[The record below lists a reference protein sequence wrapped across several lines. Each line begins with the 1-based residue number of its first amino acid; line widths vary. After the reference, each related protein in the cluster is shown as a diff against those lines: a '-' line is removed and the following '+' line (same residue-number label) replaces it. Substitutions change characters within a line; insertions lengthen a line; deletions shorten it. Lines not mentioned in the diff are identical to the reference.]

1 MERVIE
7 LEIGGMTCA
16 ACANRIEK
24 KLNRM
29 DGVTATVNY
38 ATEKARATVP
48 AVLSAADLIAVVEK
62 TGYTAAEPAPSP
74 EPASADKRD
83 ALRDRLLIS
92 AVLSVPVI
100 VLAMVPAW
108 QFDYWQWLSLT
119 LAAPVVVY
127 GGWTFHRS
135 AFVNLRHGAATMD
148 TLVSMGTLAAF
159 GWSLWALFLGDAGMP
174 GMSHPFSLTAREGD
188 AIYLEAAAGVTTFL
202 LAGRYLE
209 ASAKRHAGDALRAL
223 LDLGAKHVTVVEN
236 GSERVVPAAELAPG
250 ALFLVRPGEK
260 VATDGVVVEGASAL
274 DVSLLTGESAPVEVR
289 PGDPV
294 TGATMNAGGRLVV
307 RATRVGADT
316 QLAQMARLV
325 EEAQNGKAVVQRLAD
340 RISGV
345 FVPVVIGLAIGTLGF
360 WLGAGQG
367 ATTAFTAAVAV
378 LIIACPCALGLAT
391 PTALLAGTGRG
402 AQMGILIRGVQA
414 LESTRKVDTVV
425 LDKTGTVTTGR
436 MSVSSLVPAD
446 ADTSG
451 ADLLRLAG
459 AVEAASEHPIGRAI
473 TEAARAAL
481 AAPEAKAARAAL
493 AAPEADAARAAL
505 AAPEADAARAVLA
518 APVAEAGPAAL
529 AAPEAGVGR
538 TVVAAPEASGD
549 GRRVLPAV
557 SDFQATA
564 GVGVHGT
571 VEGRRIAV
579 AAGVPEGADDAATW
593 VAVSADGKP
602 LGWIALADTVR
613 PTSAAAVAGLRR
625 LGLTPMLV
633 TGDSAAVA
641 ARVAAEVG
649 ITEVEAGVLP
659 AGKVDVVK
667 QLQARG
673 RSVAMVGDGVNDAA
687 ALAQAD
693 LGLAMGAGSDVAIQ
707 ASDLTLV
714 RGDLTAAVDA
724 VRLSRR
730 TLGIIRGNL
739 FWAFA
744 YNVAGLPLAAAGLL
758 NPMIAGGA
766 MAFSSVFVVLNSLRL
781 RGFRPA

>member
-24 KLNRM
+24 KLNRI

-48 AVLSAADLIAVVEK
+48 AALGAADLIAVVEK
-62 TGYTAAEPAPSP
+62 TGYTAAEPMP
-74 EPASADKRD
+74 EPAETAAAPGRD
-83 ALRDRLLIS
+83 TLRDRLLIS
-92 AVLSVPVI
+92 AALSVPVI

-127 GGWTFHRS
+127 GGWPFHRS

-159 GWSLWALFLGDAGMP
+159 GWSVWALFLGDAGMP
-174 GMSHPFSLTAREGD
+174 GMTHPFSLTARQGD

-209 ASAKRHAGDALRAL
+209 ARAKRHAGDALRSL
-223 LDLGAKHVTVVEN
+223 LELGAKHVTVVEN
-236 GSERVVPAAELAPG
+236 GIERVVPAGDLTPG

-260 VATDGVVVEGASAL
+260 VATDGVVEEGASAL
-274 DVSLLTGESAPVEVR
+274 DVSLLTGESVPVEVR

-294 TGATMNAGGRLVV
+294 TGATINAGGRLLV

-325 EEAQNGKAVVQRLAD
+325 EEAQNGKAAVQRLAD
-340 RISGV
+340 RVSGV
-345 FVPVVIGLAIGTLGF
+345 FVPIVIALALGTLGY
-360 WLGAGQG
+360 WLGTGGG
-367 ATTAFTAAVAV
+367 ATNAFTAAVAV

-391 PTALLAGTGRG
+391 PTALLVGTGRG
-402 AQMGILIRGVQA
+402 AQMGILIRGVEA
-414 LESTRKVDTVV
+414 LESTRKVDTIV
-425 LDKTGTVTTGR
+425 LDKTGTVTTGQ
-436 MSVSSLVPAD
+436 MSVSSVVPAT
-446 ADTSG
+446 AAGTSE
-451 ADLLRLAG
+451 AELLRLAA

-473 TEAARAAL
+473 AAAVP
-481 AAPEAKAARAAL
+481 AP
-493 AAPEADAARAAL
+493 
-505 AAPEADAARAVLA
+505 
-518 APVAEAGPAAL
+518 
-529 AAPEAGVGR
+529 
-538 TVVAAPEASGD
+538 S
-549 GRRVLPAV
+549 LPAV
-557 SDFQATA
+557 QDFRATA
-564 GVGVHGT
+564 GVGVHGM

-579 AAGVPEGADDAATW
+579 AAGAPEGTDDAATW
-593 VAVSADGKP
+593 VSVSADGQV
-602 LGWIALADTVR
+602 LGWIALADSVR
-613 PTSAAAVAGLRR
+613 PTSKAAVAALRR

-633 TGDSAAVA
+633 TGDSPAVA
-641 ARVAAEVG
+641 AHVAAEVG

-659 AGKVDVVK
+659 SGKVDVVK

-693 LGLAMGAGSDVAIQ
+693 LGLAMGAGTDVAIQ

-781 RGFRPA
+781 RSFRAAERLNA